1 MAQVRPDQLPRLHWQ
16 VPSRPGMQVPWPS
29 QRAHGMQ
36 SGPKLLAA
44 HSLQVGPLKPG
55 WQVQLPVTPSKQTPL
70 GVHSEHGVHSGP
82 YRPGMQSAQAGP
94 VRPGCTQSDVRS
106 ALTVPFTPGPD
117 PAAGGDAFAK
127 PLKGVSGRASHSLPF
142 HAAMLDAA
150 VSPAPSKVPP
160 VKL

>member
-55 WQVQLPVTPSKQTPL
+55 DVCIGLGTAHTWFNHGTVPCRSVTMLIDGKPKRAGS
-70 GVHSEHGVHSGP
+70 VA
-82 YRPGMQSAQAGP
+82 GMQQQ
-94 VRPGCTQSDVRS
+94 TE
-106 ALTVPFTPGPD
+106 
-117 PAAGGDAFAK
+117 K
-127 PLKGVSGRASHSLPF
+127 
-142 HAAMLDAA
+142 
-150 VSPAPSKVPP
+150 
-160 VKL
+160 